1 MQRRRMSMDYTA
13 RYGLEFNPFLKN
25 SKEVLVETQEYKE
38 VLFRLDYLLTT
49 KGFGLLTGSAGR
61 GKTTAVRNWASGL
74 NTSLYKVVYSSLS
87 TLTVNDFYRNLAT
100 ELGAQPAFRK
110 TDNFKII
117 QDEINRLVLEKRQT
131 PVIIIDEANYIGNA
145 VLNDLKMLFNFEMDS
160 KDRAVVLLSG
170 LPQLNS
176 TLRLSIHEPFRQ
188 RIVMN
193 YNLEGMT
200 KAEGHSYVAA
210 KLNGAGCTQT
220 VFEDNALEAILNAAN
235 GTPRMINKLCNA
247 SLLVGNSSNLNIIT
261 ADAVMQAI
269 NDCEL
274 G

>member
-1 MQRRRMSMDYTA
+1 MDYTA

-25 SKEVLVETQEYKE
+25 SKEILIETQEYKE
-38 VLFRLDYLLTT
+38 VLFRLNYLLTT

-61 GKTTAVRNWASGL
+61 GKTTAVRNWVSGL

-87 TLTVNDFYRNLAT
+87 TLTVNDFYRHLSA

-117 QDEINRLVLEKRQT
+117 QEEINRLVMEKRQT

-160 KDRAVVLLSG
+160 RDRAVILLCG

-200 KAEGHSYVAA
+200 KTEAHSYILE
-210 KLNGAGCTQT
+210 KLRGAGCKQT
-220 VFEDNALEAILNAAN
+220 VFEENALEAVLNAAN
-235 GTPRMINKLCNA
+235 GIPRMINKLCNA
-247 SLLVGNSSNLNIIT
+247 SLLIANSSGLNLIT
-261 ADAVMQAI
+261 SEAVMQAI

>member
-1 MQRRRMSMDYTA
+1 MPLSA
-13 RYGLEFNPFLKN
+13 LSSAIRY
-25 SKEVLVETQEYKE
+25 
-38 VLFRLDYLLTT
+38 
-49 KGFGLLTGSAGR
+49 
-61 GKTTAVRNWASGL
+61 TAVRSWASGL
-74 NTSLYKVVYSSLS
+74 NTFPYKVVYSSLS
-87 TLTVNDFYRNLAT
+87 TLTVNDFYRNLALQ
-100 ELGAQPAFRK
+100 LGAQPAFRK
-110 TDNFKII
+110 TDNFRII
-117 QDEINRLVLEKRQT
+117 QEEITRSVLEKRQT
-131 PVIIIDEANYIGNA
+131 PVIIIDGANYIGNA

-160 KDRAVVLLSG
+160 RDRAVILLSG

-200 KAEGHSYVAA
+200 KAEGHSYINA
-210 KLNGAGCTQT
+210 KLKGAGCTQT
-220 VFEDNALEAILNAAN
+220 VFEENALEAILNAAN

-247 SLLVGNSSNLNIIT
+247 SLLVGNSANLNIIT